1 MRTPESRSRGAGRV
15 AYLAVRPQV
24 EEMLAGG
31 YDVAAIYARLSGRM
45 PVGYKQFAKY
55 VQRFSD
61 DHKVRPHG
69 WEPRRKLISRPRPAY
84 VAPQTPP
91 EPPRPPLTSDA
102 EQAIPDQIPIK
113 WLDEELF

>member
-1 MRTPESRSRGAGRV
+1 MSRGAGRV

-24 EEMLAGG
+24 EELLASG
-31 YDVAAIYARLSGRM
+31 YDVATIYARLSAGM

-69 WEPRRKLISRPRPAY
+69 WEPRRKPVARARPAY

-91 EPPRPPLTSDA
+91 KPPRPPLPSAA
-102 EQAIPDQIPIK
+102 EQAITEQIPIT
-113 WLDEELF
+113 WSDGELFS